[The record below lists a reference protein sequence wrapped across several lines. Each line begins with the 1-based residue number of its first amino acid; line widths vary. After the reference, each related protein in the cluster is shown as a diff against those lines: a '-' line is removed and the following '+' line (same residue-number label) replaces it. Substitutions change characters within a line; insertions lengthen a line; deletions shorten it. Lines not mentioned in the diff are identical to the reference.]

1 MASADRTRQVPV
13 VIVGAGPAGLVSA
26 VTLARNGIA
35 SLLVERNPGL
45 SPLPR
50 ATAVSTRTMELLR
63 SWGLEAEVR
72 AGQLDITAVGAWTAE
87 TLVSPEGV
95 LAPLGHPDLEQAAAA
110 SPTMLAGVPQD
121 HWEPVL
127 LRHLATFGL
136 AEVRFGTELV
146 ALDQDADGV
155 TVELRQR
162 ATGER
167 RTVRAGYVIAADGA
181 HSPTRGLLG
190 IAMDGPDHLN
200 EQLTVL
206 FEAPLGEVVGERRYG
221 IYFIRHQ
228 EAGGVFVPNGSG
240 DRWLYGRGW
249 EPEHERLED
258 YTDARLTGLIR
269 TAAGVAD
276 LPVGVVAKGSFSF
289 AAQVAGRY
297 REGRAFLVGD
307 AAQRMTPRGGMGM
320 NTAVA
325 EAHDLGWKLA
335 WVLRG
340 WAGPDLLDTYEA
352 EWRPVGARRAAR
364 SADPGPEASGPEAL
378 AEDLNGRLP
387 HAWLPQSNGDRR
399 STLDLLG
406 PGLTLLTGP
415 DSRPWTAATATL
427 DTAYPL
433 DLHPLDH
440 RTAATLGLDPDGA
453 LLARPDAQVITHWP
467 TAPTDP
473 PSELAEATSGW
484 FGQRPTAGDQ
494 GRRPSYPPAG
504 ERTEASRAG
513 ARVGQRDD
521 DRQTSFIVEELA
533 MAALDADLDEPG
545 PLQRLDDLP
554 AREDRELGHAGMRTS
569 TDASSGFTSTSGTGC
584 PRSRARALP

>member
-26 VTLARNGIA
+26 VTLAGNGIA

-72 AGQLDITAVGAWTAE
+72 AGQLEIAAVGAWTAE
-87 TLVSPEGV
+87 TMASPDGV
-95 LAPLGHPDLEQAAAA
+95 VTPLGHPDLEQAAAA
-110 SPTMLAGVPQD
+110 SPTRLAGVPQD

-127 LRHLATFGL
+127 LRHLTTFGL

-167 RTVRAGYVIAADGA
+167 RTVRAGYVIGADGA

-206 FEAPLGEVVGERRYG
+206 FEAPLDEVVGDRRYG
-221 IYFIRHQ
+221 IYFIQHP
-228 EAGGVFVPNGSG
+228 EAGGVFVPNGAG

-249 EPEHERLED
+249 DPEHERLED
-258 YTDARLTGLIR
+258 YTGARLAGLIR

-276 LPVGVVAKGSFSF
+276 LPVRVVAKGAFSF

-352 EWRPVGARRAAR
+352 EWRPVGGRRAAR
-364 SADPGPEASGPEAL
+364 SADPGPEASGAEAL

-387 HAWLPQSNGDRR
+387 HAWLPQANGHRR

-406 PGLTLLTGP
+406 PRLTLLTGP
-415 DSRPWTAATATL
+415 DPRPWTAATTL
-427 DTAYPL
+427 DPVFPL
-433 DLHPLDH
+433 DLRPLDH
-440 RTAATLGLDPDGA
+440 RTAATLDIDPDGA
-453 LLARPDAQVITHWP
+453 LLVRPDAQVVTHWP
-467 TAPTDP
+467 TVPTDP
-473 PSELAEATSGW
+473 PADLAEAVSGW
-484 FGQRPTAGDQ
+484 FGRRPT
-494 GRRPSYPPAG
+494 
-504 ERTEASRAG
+504 
-513 ARVGQRDD
+513 
-521 DRQTSFIVEELA
+521 EELA

-569 TDASSGFTSTSGTGC
+569 TDASSEFTSTSGTGL
-584 PRSRARALP
+584 SSK